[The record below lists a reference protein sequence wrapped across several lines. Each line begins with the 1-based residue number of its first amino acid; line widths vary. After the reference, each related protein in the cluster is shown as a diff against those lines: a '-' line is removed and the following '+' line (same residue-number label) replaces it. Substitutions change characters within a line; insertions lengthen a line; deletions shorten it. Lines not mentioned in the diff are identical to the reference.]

1 MTSVTA
7 DIAIRADATH
17 APTQSAVGTHGST
30 RYLVAAVCV
39 FLIALML
46 FPVVM
51 SFMASIKTPAEAMA
65 SPPTYLPH
73 ALSLDNYLKVYSYQ
87 AGLLTYL
94 FNSLAVAFLT
104 IVFCLV
110 LAVPAAYGLARFPV
124 PGKEIL
130 FLILLLG
137 LMIPYQALVTP
148 LYLMFSKVGLSNTQ
162 VGLAL
167 VHTIVQLPFSV
178 FLLRNSFEAVPK
190 ALEEAAVIDGC
201 NSWGVLWKVFLP
213 LVKAGIV
220 TVILFAFIASW
231 NEFLGALIFMS
242 REDNFTIPIMLVSV
256 RSGRHG
262 AIDWGA
268 LQAGV
273 VIAIIP
279 CIAIYVLLQKYHMSG
294 FLSGAVK

>member
-1 MTSVTA
+1 MSVA
-7 DIAIRADATH
+7 SEIGGRAAAH
-17 APTQSAVGTHGST
+17 HEPTQTAVGSHIST
-30 RYLVAAVCV
+30 RYLVAAICI
-39 FLIALML
+39 FLIAIMV
-46 FPVVM
+46 FPVVV
-51 SFMASIKTPAEAMA
+51 SFLASIKTPAEAMA

-73 ALSLDNYLKVYSYQ
+73 ALSLANYFKVYGFQ
-87 AGLLTYL
+87 AGLPTYL

-104 IVFCLV
+104 IFFCLI

-124 PGKEIL
+124 PGKEFL
-130 FLILLLG
+130 FLLLLLG

-148 LYLMFSKVGLSNTQ
+148 LYLTFSKIGLANTH

-201 NSWGVLWKVFLP
+201 NSWQMLWRVFLP

-242 REDNFTIPIMLVSV
+242 RETQFTIPIMLVSV
-256 RSGRHG
+256 RSGRLG
-262 AIDWGA
+262 AVDWGA

-273 VIAIIP
+273 VIAIVP
-279 CIAIYVLLQKYHMSG
+279 CVAIYVLLQKYYMSG

>member
-1 MTSVTA
+1 MSVATEIG
-7 DIAIRADATH
+7 DRAALH
-17 APTQSAVGTHGST
+17 HEPTQTAVGTHGTT
-30 RYLVAAVCV
+30 RYLVAAICI
-39 FLIALML
+39 FLIAIMV
-46 FPVVM
+46 FPVVV
-51 SFMASIKTPAEAMA
+51 SFVASIKTPAEAMA

-73 ALSLDNYLKVYSYQ
+73 ALSLANYFKVYSFQ
-87 AGLLTYL
+87 AGLPTYL

-104 IVFCLV
+104 IFFCLI

-124 PGKEIL
+124 PGKEFL
-130 FLILLLG
+130 FLLLLLG

-148 LYLMFSKVGLSNTQ
+148 LYLTFSKIGLANTH

-178 FLLRNSFEAVPK
+178 FLLRNSFEAVPN

-201 NSWGVLWKVFLP
+201 NSWQTLWRVFLP

-242 REDNFTIPIMLVSV
+242 RETQFTIPIMLVSV
-256 RSGRHG
+256 RSGRLG
-262 AIDWGA
+262 AVDWGA

-279 CIAIYVLLQKYHMSG
+279 CVAIYVLLQKYYMSG

>member
-1 MTSVTA
+1 MSVGT
-7 DIAIRADATH
+7 ATH
-17 APTQSAVGTHGST
+17 PAAGKAPTIAGEKKHT
-30 RYLVAAVCV
+30 RYIVAAVCI

-46 FPVVM
+46 FPVFM
-51 SFMASIKTPAEAMA
+51 SLLASIKTPAEAMA
-65 SPPTYLPH
+65 APPTYLPH
-73 ALSLDNYLKVYSYQ
+73 ALSLDNYFKVYDYQ
-87 AGLLTYL
+87 VGLPVYL

-130 FLILLLG
+130 FVVLLLG

-148 LYLMFSKVGLSNTQ
+148 LYLMFSKIGLSNSL

-167 VHTIVQLPFSV
+167 IHTIVQLPFSV
-178 FLLRNSFEAVPK
+178 FLLRNSFEAIPK
-190 ALEEAAVIDGC
+190 ALEEAAVTDGC
-201 NSWGVLWKVFLP
+201 NSWQTLWRVFLP

-220 TVILFAFIASW
+220 TVVLFAFIASW

-242 REDNFTIPIMLVSV
+242 RESNFTIPIMLVNV
-256 RSGRHG
+256 RTGQHG

-273 VIAIIP
+273 VIAVLP
-279 CIAIYVLLQKYHMSG
+279 CIAIYVLLQKYYMSG

>member
-1 MTSVTA
+1 MTAAA
-7 DIAIRADATH
+7 DIATREIATH
-17 APTQSAVGTHGST
+17 APTRDAVGSHNSI
-30 RYLVAAVCV
+30 RYLVSAICI
-39 FLIALML
+39 FLIVIML
-46 FPVVM
+46 WPVVM
-51 SFMASIKTPAEAMA
+51 SFLASIKTPAEAMA
-65 SPPTYLPH
+65 TPPTYLPH
-73 ALSLDNYLKVYSYQ
+73 TLSLDNYLKVYNYQ
-87 AGLLTYL
+87 AGLPTYL
-94 FNSLAVAFLT
+94 FNSLSVAFLT
-104 IVFCLV
+104 IFFCLL

-124 PGKEIL
+124 PGKELL
-130 FLILLLG
+130 FIILLLG

-148 LYLMFSKVGLSNTQ
+148 LYLMFSKLGLTNTQ

-201 NSWGVLWKVFLP
+201 NSWQTLWRVFLP

-242 REDNFTIPIMLVSV
+242 RENNFTIPIMLVSV
-256 RSGRHG
+256 RAGRHG
-262 AIDWGA
+262 AVDWGA
-268 LQAGV
+268 LQAGIA
-273 VIAIIP
+273 IAIIP
-279 CIAIYVLLQKYHMSG
+279 CVAIYVLLQKYYMSG